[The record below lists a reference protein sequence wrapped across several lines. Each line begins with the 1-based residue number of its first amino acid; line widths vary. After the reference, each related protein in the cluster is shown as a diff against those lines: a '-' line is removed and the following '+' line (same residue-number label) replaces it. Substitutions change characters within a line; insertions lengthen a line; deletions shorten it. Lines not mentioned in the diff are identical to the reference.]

1 MGAGEVEGP
10 REIELKLDLDPADAA
25 KMRSHPVLRARAGAA
40 EGELLL
46 STYYDTPDFAL
57 RRAGVHLRVRDKGGR
72 FIQTVK
78 SAGSEAELLER
89 LEWEQELPGP
99 APDLAA
105 AEGTALALLLTPEVS
120 SALRPLFETRIRR
133 SIRIAERDDATVE
146 VAIDEGEIVAGTR
159 FAPVSEVELE
169 LKRGEPAA
177 LFQLA
182 RKIGETVPLRLAV
195 KTKAERGFELV
206 EGGGPICE
214 KARDLDIAP
223 DVSCAEAF
231 RAIARNCIRQI
242 VVNQPGTAAGQ
253 PEALHQMR
261 IGLRRLRAAISLFDD
276 IVAGDERDRIVEELR
291 WITRELGPARELDVF
306 AADVLPLLSEE
317 HPDPET
323 VAATQREFKARHAA
337 AYARARGS
345 VRSDRFRGALLD
357 LAEWVELG
365 TWARD
370 HDEEDDDED
379 EDEVRSDRPVKELI
393 KDELMLL
400 RKQIKRRGA
409 KLAGLG
415 VGALHKLRIRAKRLR
430 YATEFFAGT
439 FAGEKTRARRTES
452 LAALKDL
459 QDALGGLNDL
469 ATHKTLLGARDAAGE
484 DTQNW
489 RKDPAAKSLLADAQD
504 AYARFAKTK
513 PFWKA

>member
-1 MGAGEVEGP
+1 MDAVEGVEGP

-25 KMRSHPVLRARAGAA
+25 KMRAHPVLHARAEAPEA
-40 EGELLL
+40 ELLL

-57 RRAGVHLRVRDKGGR
+57 RRAGVYLRVRDKGGR
-72 FIQTVK
+72 FIQTIK

-105 AEGTALALLLTPEVS
+105 AEGTALAPLLTPEVRA
-120 SALRPLFETRIRR
+120 ALGPLFETRIRR
-133 SIRIAERDDATVE
+133 SIRMAEREDATVE
-146 VAIDEGEIVAGTR
+146 VAIDEGEMVSGTR

-182 RKIGETVPLRLAV
+182 RKLGETVPLRVAV

-206 EGGGPICE
+206 EGGGRLAE
-214 KARDLDIAP
+214 KARDLDIPP
-223 DVSCAEAF
+223 DASCTEAF
-231 RAIARNCIRQI
+231 RAIARNCLRQI
-242 VVNQPGTAAGQ
+242 IVNEPGTSASQ

-261 IGLRRLRAAISLFDD
+261 IGLRRLRAAIALFED

-291 WITRELGPARELDVF
+291 WITGELGPARELDVF

-317 HPDPET
+317 HADPEA
-323 VAATQREFKARHAA
+323 VAATQREFEERHAA

-357 LAEWVELG
+357 LAEWVEVG
-365 TWARD
+365 AWAD
-370 HDEEDDDED
+370 DEDEDDDED
-379 EDEVRSDRPVKELI
+379 ETRNDRPVKELI
-393 KDELMLL
+393 KDELALL
-400 RKQIKRRGA
+400 RKPIKRRGA
-409 KLAGLG
+409 KLADLG

-439 FAGEKTRARRTES
+439 FAGDKARTRRAES

-469 ATHKTLLGARDAAGE
+469 ATHKTLLGSGDAESKDA
-484 DTQNW
+484 QAW
-489 RKDPAAKSLLADAQD
+489 RKDPATKSLLADAQD

>member
-1 MGAGEVEGP
+1 MGAGESSQEP
-10 REIELKLDLDPADAA
+10 REIELKLDLDPVDAGKVRA
-25 KMRSHPVLRARAGAA
+25 HPVLYMPPEAS
-40 EGELLL
+40 EDELLL

-57 RRAGVHLRVRDKGGR
+57 RRAGVYLRVRDKSGR
-72 FIQTVK
+72 YIQTIK
-78 SAGSEAELLER
+78 AAASEAELLER
-89 LEWEQELPGP
+89 LEWEQELPSP

-105 AEGTALALLLTPEVS
+105 AEGTALAPLLTAEVRA
-120 SALRPLFETRIRR
+120 ALQPLFETRIRR
-133 SIRIAERDDATVE
+133 SVRIAEREDAEVE

-159 FAPVSEVELE
+159 FAPISEVELE
-169 LKRGEPAA
+169 LKRGEPEA

-182 RKIGETVPLRLAV
+182 RKLGERVPLRVAV

-206 EGGGPICE
+206 EGGARGAE
-214 KARDLDIAP
+214 KARDLDIVP

-242 VVNQPGTAAGQ
+242 VVNEPGTIAGRS
-253 PEALHQMR
+253 EALHQMR
-261 IGLRRLRAAISLFDD
+261 IGLRRLRAAIALFDD
-276 IVAGDERDRIVEELR
+276 VLEGEERDRIVEELR

-306 AADVLPLLSEE
+306 AKDVLPLLSEE
-317 HPDPET
+317 HPDPEAA
-323 VAATQREFKARHAA
+323 AATEREFKERHAA
-337 AYARARGS
+337 AYERARAS

-357 LAEWVELG
+357 LAEWVEIG
-365 TWARD
+365 AWA
-370 HDEEDDDED
+370 HDEGKEEED
-379 EDEVRSDRPVKELI
+379 EARSDRPVKELI
-393 KDELMLL
+393 KDELALL
-400 RKQIKRRGA
+400 RKQIKKRGA

-439 FAGEKTRARRTES
+439 FPGEKARARRADS

-469 ATHKTLLGARDAAGE
+469 ATHRTLLGGGKEDVRDDHA
-484 DTQNW
+484 W
-489 RKDPAAKSLLADAQD
+489 RKDPAAKSLLADAQE